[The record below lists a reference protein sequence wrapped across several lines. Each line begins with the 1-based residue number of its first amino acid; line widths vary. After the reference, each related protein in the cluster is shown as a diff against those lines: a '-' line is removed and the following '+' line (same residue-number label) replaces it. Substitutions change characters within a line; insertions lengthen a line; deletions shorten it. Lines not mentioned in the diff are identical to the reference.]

1 VGRSVVAA
9 KIALALALALSPVCE
24 RAAAGRQP
32 PRRAYAPEEKSI
44 EQLQA
49 DLASGLTT
57 SEDLVRR
64 YRARIAA
71 IDVAGPALHSVIS
84 LNRNALGDARR
95 LDAERRAGRLRGPLH
110 GIPVLIKDNI
120 ESDDGTATTAGSL
133 ALAANIS
140 HRAAPVVRRI
150 TDAGGIIL
158 GKTNLSEWANIRSS
172 QPTSG
177 WSAIGGLVKNPYVLD
192 RNACGSS
199 SGAGAAIAANLA
211 AVGVGTET
219 DGSVTCPAAFNS
231 LVGLKPTVG
240 LVSRTYVVP
249 IAHSQD
255 TPGPMARSVA
265 DVAILLTVMAGSDP
279 ADAATSGADLHKRD
293 YAAGLSAASLRG
305 KRLGVLRFAAAFSP
319 DVTTLFDQAIAVL
332 KAQGA
337 EIIEFKDYKP
347 ASEIGDDEQLVLI
360 TELKVDLNRY
370 LASTPH
376 SVKARTLAD
385 LITFNRENRR
395 ELSLFGQELFE
406 QAEATAGLDEPAYLK
421 ARENSLRLAGAAGI
435 DKLVTESKLD
445 ALIAPSY
452 GPAYRI
458 DVVTGDHDSGSSSTL
473 PAVAGYPHLT
483 VPMGFIRGLP
493 VGISFIGQAWT
504 EEQLLHLGAA
514 YERATHARR
523 APTYARS
530 IEASPSVTKAL
541 APAGNSSR

>member
-1 VGRSVVAA
+1 MRLAVVAS
-9 KIALALALALSPVCE
+9 ALALALLPAWV
-24 RAAAGRQP
+24 RAAAGDP
-32 PRRAYAPEEKSI
+32 PRPGGYALEEKSI
-44 EQLQA
+44 GQLQA

-57 SEDLVRR
+57 AEKLVRG

-71 IDVAGPALHSVIS
+71 IDVAGPALHSIIV
-84 LNRNALGDARR
+84 LNGNALADARR
-95 LDAERRAGRLRGPLH
+95 LDAERRAGHLRGPLH

-133 ALAANIS
+133 ALAANVT

-150 TDAGGIIL
+150 IDAGGIIL
-158 GKTNLSEWANIRSS
+158 GKTNLSEWANIRST

-199 SGAGAAIAANLA
+199 SGTGAAIAANLA

-255 TPGPMARSVA
+255 TPGPMGRSVE
-265 DVAILLTVMAGSDP
+265 DVAILLTAMAGSDP
-279 ADAATSGADLHKRD
+279 DDAATSEADLYKRD
-293 YAAGLSAASLRG
+293 YAAGLAAASLRG
-305 KRLGVLRFAAAFSP
+305 KRLGVLRFAAGFAP
-319 DVTTLFDQAIAVL
+319 DVSALFDQAIATL
-332 KAQGA
+332 TALGA
-337 EIIEFKDYKP
+337 EIVDFKDYKP
-347 ASEIGDDEQLVLI
+347 ASEIADEEQLVLI

-370 LASTPH
+370 LASTPAT
-376 SVKARTLAD
+376 VKTRSLAE
-385 LITFNRENRR
+385 LITFNRATRR

-406 QAEATAGLDEPAYLK
+406 QAEATAGLDDPAYLK
-421 ARENSLRLAGAAGI
+421 ARAASRRLAGPEGI
-435 DKLVTESKLD
+435 DRLIAESKLD

-452 GPAYRI
+452 GPAYRV
-458 DVVTGDHDSGSSSTL
+458 DVVTGDHDSGASSTL

-504 EEQLLHLGAA
+504 EEPLLRLGAA

-523 APTYARS
+523 VPTYARS
-530 IEASPSVTKAL
+530 VEALPPVMRSL
-541 APAGNSSR
+541 APAGNALR